1 MIHRELIFQCVVQ
14 SENIDAVNKK
24 DTENFVNERDIAA
37 KELRSAFKAD
47 VRVGIGS

>member
-14 SENIDAVNKK
+14 SENTVNKK
-24 DTENFVNERDIAA
+24 DTENFVNERDIVA

-47 VRVGIGS
+47 VRVGLGS